1 MKVWK
6 VAAALIAAMVP
17 AGVATAPAH
26 AGLLA
31 QSAGKCPTL
40 SSKQV
45 FRPWLDIA
53 QYVPAPGGTAESTTG
68 WKLEGGAKLVA
79 GNEPWKVAGSGT
91 RSLALPAGAKATT
104 SAACVGLG
112 HPTMRFF
119 AKRTSGTVLSTL
131 KVEVL
136 FDGLGGLVKSLPIGV
151 VLGGSNWQPT
161 LPFPVVAN
169 LLPLLPGQMTPVAF
183 RFTAVGG
190 TWQVDDVY
198 VDPWRAR

>member
-79 GNEPWKVAGSGT
+79 GN
-91 RSLALPAGAKATT
+91 
-104 SAACVGLG
+104 
-112 HPTMRFF
+112 
-119 AKRTSGTVLSTL
+119 
-131 KVEVL
+131 
-136 FDGLGGLVKSLPIGV
+136 
-151 VLGGSNWQPT
+151 
-161 LPFPVVAN
+161 
-169 LLPLLPGQMTPVAF
+169 
-183 RFTAVGG
+183 
-190 TWQVDDVY
+190 
-198 VDPWRAR
+198 